1 MESLTCTVT
10 SAQRALKKEKKKRK
24 EKKKKKKY
32 AYIDAIMVEELIG
45 LEFVRR
51 VILISGQEL
60 TPTFAVNIGRCRH
73 IEGETR
79 HDVDTSEATL
89 FELRHLS

>member
-1 MESLTCTVT
+1 MYSYLGTARTKK
-10 SAQRALKKEKKKRK
+10 RKKEKKRK

-32 AYIDAIMVEELIG
+32 TYIDAIMVEELIG